1 MKKLAGRIDILH
13 MKDMA
18 MADKPYFTE
27 IGNGN
32 LNFDGIVR
40 TAAEIGVKHYVVE
53 QDTCPGDPFDSLK
66 FSADYIKANL
76 MD

>member
-1 MKKLAGRIDILH
+1 

-32 LNFDGIVR
+32 INFDGIIR
-40 TAAEIGVKHYVVE
+40 TAAEIGVSHYVVE
-53 QDTCPGDPFDSLK
+53 QDTCPGDPFDSLAA
-66 FSADYIKANL
+66 SRAYIKEHF
-76 MD
+76 M